1 MNYSAYPK
9 KSLHK
14 RPGYGW
20 AIVAIVFASM
30 SVAVGTGQY
39 AFGVF
44 VEPLEQEFAWS
55 RAQIN
60 ASLSFFAIGGLSAP
74 LVGWIMDRVGA
85 RPVMA
90 ASLVLFGASY
100 LLRPFMSELWHW
112 YALSIM
118 QFAGMPGSAMLPAGK
133 LIGAWFPRTTG
144 RMLGIAMMGANFG
157 GVVMPVFAG
166 VLVSNAGWQGGYSTF
181 GVICIITALAALLF
195 VRDQPRQ
202 PDQFSSLRM
211 GITPAAAIQGTTAR
225 GALRSGSFYAVVL
238 GVMAASFTYLAVL
251 TQIIPHLQNEG
262 MTLRMATIFL
272 GFTAGF
278 GMAGKIVFGF
288 MTERF
293 PSRYVLIGGLLAQS
307 LGLVILIALPST
319 ALVWTAAPVYGMAL
333 GGTGVVFA
341 LLAQETFGLKYFG
354 TIFGLINMA
363 TAGAAFLAPIM
374 VGVIFDA
381 TGSYNPAFA
390 SVIGI
395 FALGMLA
402 LYWARPVTSVVR
414 EDVPAADR
422 ESAVSLSDDG

>member
-1 MNYSAYPK
+1 M
-9 KSLHK
+9 
-14 RPGYGW
+14 
-20 AIVAIVFASM
+20 AIIFASM
-30 SVAVGTGQY
+30 TVAIGTGQY

-44 VEPLEQEFAWS
+44 VEPLEQQFAWS
-55 RAQIN
+55 RTQIN
-60 ASLSFFAIGGLSAP
+60 ASLSFFAIGSLTAP
-74 LVGWIMDRVGA
+74 LVGRIMDKVGA

-118 QFAGMPGSAMLPAGK
+118 QFAGMPGAAMLPAGK
-133 LIGAWFPRTTG
+133 LISAWFPRTRG

-181 GVICIITALAALLF
+181 GVMCVIAALAALLF
-195 VRDQPRQ
+195 VRDQPTQ
-202 PDQFSSLRM
+202 QAELGAVRM
-211 GITPAAAIQGTTAR
+211 GLSQAAAVQGTTAG
-225 GALRSGSFYAVVL
+225 GALRSRSFYAVVL
-238 GVMAASFTYLAVL
+238 GVMAASFTYQAVL

-262 MTLRMATIFL
+262 MTLSNAALFL
-272 GFTAGF
+272 GLAAVF
-278 GMAGKIVFGF
+278 GMAGKIVFGL

-307 LGLVILIALPST
+307 LGLVILISLPDT
-319 ALVWTAAPVYGMAL
+319 ALVWMAAPVYGMAL

-341 LLAQETFGLKYFG
+341 MLAQETFGLKYFG

-363 TAGAAFLAPIM
+363 TAGAAFLGPIM
-374 VGVIFDA
+374 VGAIFDA
-381 TGSYNPAFA
+381 TGSYSPAFA

-402 LYWARPVTSVVR
+402 LYWARPVTSVGY
-414 EDVPAADR
+414 EDVRAADK
-422 ESAVSLSDDG
+422 ESTVSISDDG

>member
-1 MNYSAYPK
+1 M
-9 KSLHK
+9 LK

-44 VEPLEQEFAWS
+44 IEPLEEQFAWS

-60 ASLSFFAIGGLSAP
+60 VSLSFFAIGGLSAP
-74 LVGWIMDRVGA
+74 LVGRMMDKIGA

-157 GVVMPVFAG
+157 GVVMPVFAS

-181 GVICIITALAALLF
+181 GVICVITALAALLF

-202 PDQFSSLRM
+202 PDQFNTRIGL
-211 GITPAAAIQGTTAR
+211 TQPAAIQGTTAR

-238 GVMAASFTYLAVL
+238 GVMAASFTYQAVL

-262 MTLRMATIFL
+262 MTLSRAAFFL
-272 GFTAGF
+272 GLTAAF
-278 GMAGKIVFGF
+278 GMSGKIVFGF

-293 PSRYVLIGGLLAQS
+293 PSRYVLIMGLLAQS
-307 LGLVILIALPST
+307 LGLVILITLPST
-319 ALVWTAAPVYGMAL
+319 TLVWMAAPVYGMAL

-363 TAGAAFLAPIM
+363 TSGAAFLAPIM

-381 TGSYNPAFA
+381 TGSYSPAFA

-414 EDVPAADR
+414 EDVSAADR
-422 ESAVSLSDDG
+422 ESTVSLSDDV

>member
-1 MNYSAYPK
+1 MNYNAYPQ
-9 KSLHK
+9 KSLLK

-55 RAQIN
+55 RTQIN
-60 ASLSFFAIGGLSAP
+60 VSLSFFAIGGLSAP
-74 LVGWIMDRVGA
+74 LVGRIMDKVGA

-118 QFAGMPGSAMLPAGK
+118 QYAGMPGSAMLPAGK

-157 GVVMPVFAG
+157 GVVMPVFAV

-181 GVICIITALAALLF
+181 GVICIITALTALLF
-195 VRDQPRQ
+195 VRDHPTQPA
-202 PDQFSSLRM
+202 QFSSLRM
-211 GITPAAAIQGTTAR
+211 GPTQAAAVQGATAR

-238 GVMAASFTYLAVL
+238 GVMAASFTYQAVL

-262 MTLRMATIFL
+262 MTEGRAALFL
-272 GFTAGF
+272 GFTAVF

-293 PSRYVLIGGLLAQS
+293 PSRYVLMGGLLVQS

-319 ALVWTAAPVYGMAL
+319 VLVWTAAPVYGMAL

-374 VGVIFDA
+374 VGLIFDA
-381 TGSYNPAFA
+381 TGSYSPAFA

-402 LYWARPVTSVVR
+402 LYWARPVTSAVR

-422 ESAVSLSDDG
+422 KSTVSLSDDV

>member
-1 MNYSAYPK
+1 M
-9 KSLHK
+9 LK

-44 VEPLEQEFAWS
+44 IEPLEEQFAWS

-60 ASLSFFAIGGLSAP
+60 VSLSFFAIGGLSAP
-74 LVGWIMDRVGA
+74 LVGRIMDKIGA

-133 LIGAWFPRTTG
+133 LIGAWFPRKTG

-195 VRDQPRQ
+195 VRDQPTQ
-202 PDQFSSLRM
+202 PDQFSTLRM
-211 GITPAAAIQGTTAR
+211 GMTQAAAIQGTTAR
-225 GALRSGSFYAVVL
+225 AALRSGSFYAVVL
-238 GVMAASFTYLAVL
+238 GVMAASFTYQAVL

-262 MTLRMATIFL
+262 MTLSRAAFFL
-272 GFTAGF
+272 GFTAVF
-278 GMAGKIVFGF
+278 GMAGKILFGF

-293 PSRYVLIGGLLAQS
+293 PSRYVLMGGLLAQS
-307 LGLVILIALPST
+307 LGLVILISLPST
-319 ALVWTAAPVYGMAL
+319 VLVWTAAPVYGMAL

-363 TAGAAFLAPIM
+363 TSGAAFLAPIM

-381 TGSYNPAFA
+381 TGSYSPAFA
-390 SVIGI
+390 SVIVI

-414 EDVPAADR
+414 EDVPAMDR
-422 ESAVSLSDDG
+422 ESTVSLSDDG

>member
-1 MNYSAYPK
+1 M
-9 KSLHK
+9 
-14 RPGYGW
+14 
-20 AIVAIVFASM
+20 AIVFASM

-74 LVGWIMDRVGA
+74 LVGGIMDRVGA

-181 GVICIITALAALLF
+181 GVMCIITALAALLF
-195 VRDQPRQ
+195 VRDQPTQ
-202 PDQFSSLRM
+202 PAQFSTPRM
-211 GITPAAAIQGTTAR
+211 TQAAAVQGTTAR

-319 ALVWTAAPVYGMAL
+319 TLVWAAAPVYGMAL

-341 LLAQETFGLKYFG
+341 LLAQETFGLKYFA

-363 TAGAAFLAPIM
+363 TAGAAFVAPIM
-374 VGVIFDA
+374 VGMIFDA
-381 TGSYNPAFA
+381 TGSYSPAFA

-414 EDVPAADR
+414 EDVRESDR
-422 ESAVSLSDDG
+422 ESTVSLR

>member
-1 MNYSAYPK
+1 MNYRRYPGE
-9 KSLHK
+9 SLFK

-20 AIVAIVFASM
+20 AIVAIIFASM
-30 SVAVGTGQY
+30 AVAIGTGQY

-44 VEPLEQEFAWS
+44 VEPLEQQFAWS
-55 RAQIN
+55 RTQIN
-60 ASLSFFAIGGLSAP
+60 ASLSFFAIGSLSAP
-74 LVGWIMDRVGA
+74 LVGRIMDKVGA

-90 ASLVLFGASY
+90 ASLVLFGGSY

-118 QFAGMPGSAMLPAGK
+118 QFTGMPGSAMLPAGK
-133 LIGAWFPRTTG
+133 LIGTWFPRTRG

-166 VLVSNAGWQGGYSTF
+166 FLVSNAGWQGGYSTF
-181 GVICIITALAALLF
+181 GVMCIITALAALLF
-195 VRDQPRQ
+195 VRDRPTQPA
-202 PDQFSSLRM
+202 QFSTVQM
-211 GITPAAAIQGTTAR
+211 GLTRVVAVQGTTAR
-225 GALRSGSFYAVVL
+225 RALRSGSFYAVVL
-238 GVMAASFTYLAVL
+238 GVMAASFTYQAVL

-262 MTLRMATIFL
+262 MILSRAALFL
-272 GFTAGF
+272 GSTAAF

-293 PSRYVLIGGLLAQS
+293 PSRYVLMGGLLAQS
-307 LGLVILIALPST
+307 LGLVILIGLPST

-341 LLAQETFGLKYFG
+341 LLAQETFGLKHFG

-363 TAGAAFLAPIM
+363 TAGAAFLGPIL

-381 TGSYNPAFA
+381 TGSYSPAFA

-395 FALGMLA
+395 FALGVLA
-402 LYWARPVTSVVR
+402 LHWARPVASVVH
-414 EDVPAADR
+414 EDVQEPDK
-422 ESAVSLSDDG
+422 ESTVSLSDDV